1 VLHGVDL
8 HIDTCQS
15 KPASDGAASG
25 RVGCCSGLKK
35 QKDRPKAAA
44 NDDDDPFLPHLFFQC
59 RIVHEVSADFFRTPP
74 LGGWV
79 SLTP

>member
-25 RVGCCSGLKK
+25 RVGCCYGLKK
-35 QKDRPKAAA
+35 QKGRQKAAT
-44 NDDDDPFLPHLFFQC
+44 NYDYELFLPHLFFRC
-59 RIVHEVSADFFRTPP
+59 RIVGGISADFFKTPNQR
-74 LGGWV
+74 G
-79 SLTP
+79 SLTPSV